1 MHNHYKHA
9 PPHHVTRVGVEV
21 KNGGQLGIL
30 KVPLCE
36 HEGHMGANRSS
47 PQTESKAASQID
59 AGFESTQ
66 TAITSSVDEK
76 P

>member
-1 MHNHYKHA
+1 M
-9 PPHHVTRVGVEV
+9 TRVGVEV
-21 KNGGQLGIL
+21 KTVENSEL

-36 HEGHMGANRSS
+36 HEGHMGAPRSS